1 MPTVAKAQ
9 TFAEWFQ
16 ASTRIRRASGVRP
29 LGIKAAWAI
38 WSAKVA

>member
-1 MPTVAKAQ
+1 MTAAKQ

-29 LGIKAAWAI
+29 LSIKAAWAI
-38 WSAKVA
+38 WSSKKEG